1 VTSLAQSISKF
12 SQMNVKKVKTGI
24 AVEFLEG
31 HYGRIVARS
40 SMVINNQINI
50 KGGVIDPSLRKL
62 TKLKLKKYQL

>member
-1 VTSLAQSISKF
+1 
-12 SQMNVKKVKTGI
+12 MNVKKVKTGI

>member
-1 VTSLAQSISKF
+1 MTSLAQSISKF